1 MSELKSYPVWDAPT
15 RWFHWINVLCV
26 IALAALGLVILNA
39 GAFKI
44 PNEGKVLLKTL
55 HVWVGY
61 VFAVNIAARIVWA
74 FVGNHYARW
83 GQILPGGSGYLARVR
98 SYVISFVAGRPEHY
112 LGHNPLGRIAVAVLL
127 LLITVQALTG
137 LVLAG
142 TDIYFPPFGHWI
154 AQWIAAPGIDPATLV
169 PYTPEMYDKT
179 SYADMRAMRE
189 PVATAHLYGFFVLA
203 GMIVIHIGAVVITEL
218 REGGNLISSMFT
230 GRKIVAGKPADVP
243 DPAADKAAKRS
254 P

>member
-1 MSELKSYPVWDAPT
+1 MNELESYKVWDGPT
-15 RWFHWINVLCV
+15 RWFHWITVLCV
-26 IALAALGLVILNA
+26 ITLAALGLVILNA

-61 VFAVNIAARIVWA
+61 VFALAIGLRIVWGFA
-74 FVGNHYARW
+74 GNHYARW
-83 GQILPGGSGYLARVR
+83 RQILPGGRGYLARVR
-98 SYVISFVAGRPEHY
+98 SDTAAFVAGPPQHY
-112 LGHNPLGRIAVAVLL
+112 LGHNPLGRIAVALL
-127 LLITVQALTG
+127 LLLMTAQAFTG

-154 AQWIAAPGIDPATLV
+154 AQWIAAPGVDPATLV
-169 PYTPEMYDKT
+169 PYTPELYDKK

-189 PVATAHLYGFFVLA
+189 PVATLHLYGFFLLA
-203 GMIVIHIGAVVITEL
+203 GMIVIHILAVVVTEL
-218 REGGNLISSMFT
+218 REGGTLVSAMFT
-230 GRKIVAGKPADVP
+230 GRKVVP
-243 DPAADKAAKRS
+243 GEPVDAPDRAARTG